1 MTDSAHPSTFALP
14 PGIAGLIGERLALL
28 YGPSGGAATF
38 GRLSERLARF
48 AASDPLPGAARG
60 NRLPLGAADAM
71 LITYGD
77 QIQEP
82 GRPPLQALHE
92 WLTAHLQGAISSVH
106 ILPFYPFSSDDGFS
120 VIDYT
125 AVDPALGTWDDISRL
140 GREARLMF
148 DAVINHISAHSAWF
162 AGYLRDEP
170 RYRDYF
176 IVLDQPVDLS
186 GVTRPRTHPVLTTFA
201 TPTGAHRVW
210 TTFSVDQI
218 DLNFRNPDVLLA
230 MIDVLL
236 LYVARGAAYL
246 RLDAIGYLWKQ
257 PGTTCIH
264 LPETHAIVQL
274 IRGVLDAVAPRVLLI
289 TETNVPH
296 ADNISYFGDGTNE
309 AQLVYQFPLA
319 PLVLNAFHTG
329 SARHLQQWAASLAP
343 PSPATTFFN
352 FLASHD
358 GIGVMPAV
366 GILSPGEIDDLARTT
381 LRHGGRVSYKTNSD
395 GTQSPYELNIT
406 LFDALSDPATADE
419 ETAIARFMAAQAIM
433 LALAGL
439 PGIYVHSLVGSS
451 NDLDGLART
460 GRARSINRQKWQRGA
475 IDARLA
481 DAGSRARRVLT
492 RYLHLL
498 RQRAR
503 SSAFD
508 PAGKQLVLRDTDM
521 LFVLIRTAP
530 DGSDVVC
537 CVQNVAN
544 ASQTLTLRPGDWLDR
559 RADALHDLVSG
570 MLCPVDDAGVARI
583 TVAPYAVLWLQAR

>member
-1 MTDSAHPSTFALP
+1 MADLAQPAAFALP
-14 PGIAGLIGERLALL
+14 SDIADQISERLALL
-28 YGPSGGAATF
+28 YGPTSGAATF

-48 AASDPLPGAARG
+48 AAAYPLHGAARG
-60 NRLPLGAADAM
+60 KRLPLSAADSM

-82 GRPPLQALHE
+82 GRAPLQVLQE
-92 WLTAHLQGAISSVH
+92 WFNVHLKGAISSVH

-125 AVDPALGTWDDISRL
+125 AVDPALGSWEDISRL
-140 GREARLMF
+140 GHDARLMF

-162 AGYLRDEP
+162 QHFLRGNP
-170 RYRDYF
+170 RYSDYF

-186 GVTRPRTHPVLTTFA
+186 AVTRPRTHPLLTTFA
-201 TPTGAHRVW
+201 TPSGTHRVW

-230 MIDVLL
+230 IIDVLL
-236 LYVARGAAYL
+236 LYVAQGAAYL

-257 PGTTCIH
+257 PGTSCIH
-264 LPETHAIVQL
+264 LPETHAIVQM
-274 IRGVLDAVAPRVLLI
+274 IRSVLDAVAPQVLLI

-296 ADNISYFGDGTNE
+296 ADNISYFGDGINE

-329 SARHLQQWAASLAP
+329 SARHLQQWAATLAP
-343 PSPATTFFN
+343 PSRATTFFN

-366 GILSPGEIDDLARTT
+366 GILSREEIDELAQTA
-381 LRHGGRVSYKTNSD
+381 LSHGGRVSYKTNAD

-451 NDLDGLART
+451 NDLEGLAQT
-460 GRARSINRQKWQRGA
+460 GRARTINRQKWQRSA

-481 DAGSRARRVLT
+481 DAGTRAHCVLE

-508 PAGKQLVLRDTDM
+508 PAGGQLVLRGNDM
-521 LFVLIRTAP
+521 LFVLVRTAP
-530 DGSDVVC
+530 DGSDAVC
-537 CVQNVAN
+537 CIQNVAN
-544 ASQTLTLRPGDWLDR
+544 APQPLTLRPGDWLDH
-559 RADALHDLVSG
+559 RAAALRDLLSTMVI
-570 MLCPVDDAGVARI
+570 PVDVAGVAQI
-583 TVAPYAVLWLQAR
+583 AVAPYGVLWLQAS

>member
-1 MTDSAHPSTFALP
+1 MADSAQPATFALP
-14 PGIAGLIGERLALL
+14 PHIADQISERLALL
-28 YGPSGGAATF
+28 YGPTSCAATF
-38 GRLSERLARF
+38 GQLSERLARF
-48 AASDPLPGAARG
+48 AAAYPRQGAARG
-60 NRLPLGAADAM
+60 KRLPLSAADAM

-82 GRPPLQALHE
+82 GRTPLQALHK
-92 WLTAHLQGAISSVH
+92 WFNAHLKSAISSVH

-125 AVDPALGTWDDISRL
+125 AVDPALGSWEDISRL
-140 GREARLMF
+140 GRDARLMF

-162 AGYLRDEP
+162 QQFLRANP
-170 RYRDYF
+170 HYSDYF

-186 GVTRPRTHPVLTTFA
+186 AVTRPRTHPVLTPFV
-201 TPTGAHRVW
+201 TPSGAHRVW

-218 DLNFRNPDVLLA
+218 DLNFSNPDVLLA
-230 MIDVLL
+230 IVDVLL
-236 LYVARGAAYL
+236 LYVAQGAAYL

-257 PGTTCIH
+257 PGTSCIH
-264 LPETHAIVQL
+264 LPETHAVVQML
-274 IRGVLDAVAPRVLLI
+274 RSILDAVAPHVLLI

-296 ADNISYFGDGTNE
+296 ADNISYFGDGFNE

-329 SARHLQQWAASLAP
+329 SARHLQQWAATLAP
-343 PSPATTFFN
+343 PSRATTFFN

-366 GILSPGEIDDLARTT
+366 GILSRDEIDELAQTT
-381 LRHGGRVSYKTNSD
+381 LAHGGRVSYKTNSD

-406 LFDALSDPATADE
+406 LFDALSDPANADE

-451 NDLDGLART
+451 NDLEGLAQT
-460 GRARSINRQKWQRGA
+460 GRARSINRQKWQRSA

-481 DAGSRARRVLT
+481 DAGTRAHRVLE

-508 PAGKQLVLRDTDM
+508 PAGGQLVLRGNAM
-521 LFVLIRTAP
+521 LFVLVRTAP
-530 DGSDVVC
+530 DGSDAVC
-537 CVQNVAN
+537 CIQNVAN
-544 ASQTLTLRPGDWLDR
+544 APQTLTLRPGDWLDHHTG
-559 RADALHDLVSG
+559 ALRDLLSSMVF
-570 MLCPVDDAGVARI
+570 PIDEAGVAQI
-583 TVAPYAVLWLQAR
+583 AVAPYGVLWLQAS